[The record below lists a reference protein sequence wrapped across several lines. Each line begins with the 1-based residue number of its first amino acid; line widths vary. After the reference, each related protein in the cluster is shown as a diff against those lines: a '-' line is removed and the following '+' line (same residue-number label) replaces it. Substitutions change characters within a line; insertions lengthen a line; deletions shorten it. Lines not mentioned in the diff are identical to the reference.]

1 MDGRGRIRSD
11 DDVAIERERGRER
24 ERERERFF
32 FASQAGG
39 ARTINFYAGFP
50 LRSGNGIVETIE
62 PERFLGTRSNLRF
75 RDLSNLKKA
84 NCAQNWVN

>member
-11 DDVAIERERGRER
+11 DDVAIERERER
-24 ERERERFF
+24 ERTIF

>member
-11 DDVAIERERGRER
+11 DDVAIEREGGEND
-24 ERERERFF
+24 F